1 LKERSKKERENRCE
15 LSHTTIVENKG
26 TLDTLSLCIHWGC
39 MQVKAIS
46 LAVISHLSAALSCEE
61 NVRKRHHEQRKWG
74 KRKERK
80 SII

>member
-1 LKERSKKERENRCE
+1 
-15 LSHTTIVENKG
+15 
-26 TLDTLSLCIHWGC
+26 

-46 LAVISHLSAALSCEE
+46 LAVISHLCAALSCEE

-80 SII
+80 SIRNDSVYGFQMP